1 MKLTET
7 KTKRTWLW
15 LIKNMWPY
23 MKPVLGRVFLG
34 VLVAV
39 PVGLLE
45 GVTAFVLKPYLDY
58 VVNQKDLAFTVW
70 GNDITLTAA
79 AMAYAI
85 PLAVVVFA
93 ALQGVLRYLNEY
105 LTDWTSQ
112 KMTNSVKIALFNRL
126 VSMDT
131 ALFDDNDS
139 GAIFFRYFNDADAAS
154 TSLISNLKTLITSAF
169 GAVSLVFV
177 LLYNS
182 WRLALVGITVLAL
195 AFIPVY
201 LIRKR
206 VKRTSNRNMV
216 IGSSIV
222 TNFHETTS
230 GNRIMRSYGLEQQR
244 RDIFRQQVNDAFNNN
259 MSLVKRAAWMS
270 PLMYLIAS
278 VGIAIVLGYG
288 TSLIGAGKMSVGGFS
303 SFVTSLLLLYKP
315 VKTIGTTLTNLQNVL
330 AAAGRVFEL
339 FDIKPEITDIPEAV
353 EMDGLKQGIEFQDV
367 SFSYRPDVPVL
378 RHLNLSIKKNEML
391 ALVGNSGGGKS
402 TVANLLPRFYDVVSG
417 NILFDGRDIRS
428 YTLKSLRA
436 NISMVFQDNFLF
448 SGTIRENIMMGN
460 PSATEEDLRL
470 AVESAHLEEL
480 AADLPQGLDTPI
492 AEGGKSLSGGQ
503 RQRVAIAR
511 AMIKNAPIVV
521 LDEAT
526 SALDNKSEGIVQK
539 ALDNL
544 MKNRTVIVIAHR
556 LSTIKNADRIAVLNE
571 GELAE
576 LGTHDELMAIENG
589 QYRQLYEMQF
599 QQQKAAGE
607 DGEDT
612 GAVAAETYASAEL
625 PENTAIPEITGVQE
639 NKSTGKE
646 STDGIKE

>member
-1 MKLTET
+1 MKLRDTNN
-7 KTKRTWLW
+7 KKSWAWL
-15 LIKNMWPY
+15 LRNMWPY
-23 MKPVLGRVFLG
+23 IRPVLGRVILG
-34 VLVAV
+34 VIVAI

-58 VVNQKDLAFTVW
+58 VINQKDLVFPLL
-70 GNDITLTAA
+70 GREFTLTAA

-85 PLAVVVFA
+85 PLAVVLFA

-112 KMTNSVKIALFNRL
+112 KMTNSIKIELFNML
-126 VSMDT
+126 VKMDSS
-131 ALFDDNDS
+131 LFDDNDS
-139 GAIFFRYFNDADAAS
+139 GVIFFRYFNDADAAS
-154 TSLISNLKTLITSAF
+154 TSLINNLKILVTSAF
-169 GAVSLVFV
+169 GAVSLIFV

-206 VKRTSNRNMV
+206 VKATSNRNMA
-216 IGSSIV
+216 IGSGIV
-222 TNFHETTS
+222 TNFHETTV
-230 GNRIMRSYGLEQQR
+230 GNRIMRSYGLEKQR
-244 RDIFRQQVNDAFNNN
+244 GEIFEQQVHDAFNNN

-288 TSLIGAGKMSVGGFS
+288 TRLIGQGTMTVGGFS

-315 VKTIGTTLTNLQNVL
+315 VKTIGTTLTNMQAVL
-330 AAAGRVFEL
+330 TAAGRVFEL
-339 FDIKPEITDIPEAV
+339 FDIKPKIVDKQDAV
-353 EMDGLKQGIEFQDV
+353 ALEGISEGIEFKDV
-367 SFSYRPDVPVL
+367 CFSYNPEVL
-378 RHLNLSIKKNEML
+378 VIKHLNLSIRKNETL

-402 TVANLLPRFYDVVSG
+402 TIATLLPRFYDVSSG
-417 NILFDGRDIRS
+417 SITIDGKDIRD
-428 YTLKSLRA
+428 YTLKSLRD

-448 SGTIRENIMMGN
+448 SGTIRENILMGN
-460 PSATEEDLRL
+460 PSATEEELRT

-480 AADLPQGLDTPI
+480 AADLPQGLDTTI

-571 GELAE
+571 GVLAE
-576 LGTHDELMAIENG
+576 LGTHDELMLKSDG
-589 QYRQLYEMQF
+589 QYKQLYEMQF
-599 QQQKAAGE
+599 QKENQATRQLAISNE
-607 DGEDT
+607 
-612 GAVAAETYASAEL
+612 EL
-625 PENTAIPEITGVQE
+625 M
-639 NKSTGKE
+639 
-646 STDGIKE
+646 

>member
-1 MKLTET
+1 MKLRDTNN
-7 KTKRTWLW
+7 KKSWAW
-15 LIKNMWPY
+15 LIRNMWPY
-23 MKPVLGRVFLG
+23 MKPVLGRVLLG
-34 VLVAV
+34 VLVAI

-58 VVNQKDLAFTVW
+58 VVEQKDLAFQILGHPFV
-70 GNDITLTAA
+70 LTSA
-79 AMAYAI
+79 AMAFAI
-85 PLAVVVFA
+85 PIAVVVFA

-112 KMTNSVKIALFNRL
+112 KMTNFVKIDLFRKL
-126 VSMDT
+126 VTMDS

-139 GAIFFRYFNDADAAS
+139 GVIFVRYFSDADGAS
-154 TSLISNLKTLITSAF
+154 TSLINNLKTLITSAF
-169 GAVSLVFV
+169 GAISLIFV

-182 WRLALVGITVLAL
+182 WRLALVGITVLGI
-195 AFIPVY
+195 AFVPVY

-206 VKRTSNRNMV
+206 VKETSNRNMKL
-216 IGSSIV
+216 GSSIV
-222 TNFHETTS
+222 TSFHETTV
-230 GNRIMRSYGLEQQR
+230 GNRIMRSYGLEKQR
-244 RDIFRQQVNDAFNNN
+244 RDIFEQLVQDVFNNN
-259 MSLVKRAAWMS
+259 ISLVKRAAWMS

-278 VGIAIVLGYG
+278 IGIAIVLGYG
-288 TSLIGAGKMSVGGFS
+288 TSLIGRGEMTVGGFS

-315 VKTIGTTLTNLQNVL
+315 VKTIGNTLTNMQAVL
-330 AAAGRVFEL
+330 TAAGRVFEL
-339 FDIKPEITDIPEAV
+339 FDIKPKIVDRKDAVPLSGISEGISFNDVCFAYNPDIPV
-353 EMDGLKQGIEFQDV
+353 IKK
-367 SFSYRPDVPVL
+367 
-378 RHLNLSIKKNEML
+378 LNLSIKRNETL

-402 TVANLLPRFYDVVSG
+402 TIATLLPRFYDVSSG
-417 NILFDGRDIRS
+417 SITIDGKDIRD
-428 YTLKSLRA
+428 YTLKSLRD

-448 SGTIRENIMMGN
+448 SGTIRENILMGN
-460 PSATEEDLRL
+460 PSATEEELKK
-470 AVESAHLEEL
+470 AVEYAHLEEL
-480 AADLPQGLDTPI
+480 AADLPKGLDTPI

-576 LGTHDELMAIENG
+576 LGTHDELMMKPNG

-599 QQQKAAGE
+599 QK
-607 DGEDT
+607 
-612 GAVAAETYASAEL
+612 
-625 PENTAIPEITGVQE
+625 E
-639 NKSTGKE
+639 NKE
-646 STDGIKE
+646 QAN

>member
-7 KTKRTWLW
+7 KIKRSWAWL
-15 LIKNMWPY
+15 LKKMWPY
-23 MKPVLGRVFLG
+23 MKPVLGRVLLG
-34 VLVAV
+34 VLVAI

-58 VVNQKDLAFTVW
+58 VINQKDLFFTL
-70 GNDITLTAA
+70 GGHDFTLTAA

-112 KMTNSVKIALFNRL
+112 KMTNSVKISLFNNL
-126 VSMDT
+126 VKMDS

-139 GAIFFRYFNDADAAS
+139 GAIFFRYFNDADIAS
-154 TSLISNLKTLITSAF
+154 TSLINNLKTLITSAF
-169 GAVSLVFV
+169 GAISLIFV

-182 WRLALVGITVLAL
+182 WRLALVGITVLAI

-206 VKRTSNRNMV
+206 VKATSNRNMQ
-216 IGSSIV
+216 IGSGII
-222 TNFHETTS
+222 TNFHETTV
-230 GNRIMRSYGLEQQR
+230 GNRIMRSYGLEKQR
-244 RDIFRQQVNDAFNNN
+244 SGFFEQQVHDAFNNN

-288 TSLIGAGKMSVGGFS
+288 TKLIGMKAMTVGGFS

-315 VKTIGTTLTNLQNVL
+315 VKTIGTTLTNLQVVL
-330 AAAGRVFEL
+330 TAAGRVFEL
-339 FDIKPEITDIPEAV
+339 FDIKPQIQDKPDSS
-353 EMDGLKQGIEFQDV
+353 EMNGLSDGIVFKDV
-367 SFSYRPDVPVL
+367 CFGYKADVPVIKN
-378 RHLNLSIKKNEML
+378 LNLSIKKNETL

-402 TVANLLPRFYDVVSG
+402 TVAALMPRFYDVSSG
-417 NILFDGRDIRS
+417 SIMIDGKDLRD
-428 YTLKSLRA
+428 YTLKSLRQ

-448 SGTIRENIMMGN
+448 SGTIKENILMGK
-460 PSATEEDLRL
+460 PDATDEELRI
-470 AVESAHLEEL
+470 AVEAAHLEEL
-480 AADLPQGLDTPI
+480 AADLPEGLDTQI

-511 AMIKNAPIVV
+511 AMIKDAPIVI

-526 SALDNKSEGIVQK
+526 SALDNKSERIVQK

-571 GELAE
+571 GVLAE
-576 LGTHDELMAIENG
+576 LGTHDELMMKPNG

-599 QQQKAAGE
+599 KQQKE
-607 DGEDT
+607 
-612 GAVAAETYASAEL
+612 
-625 PENTAIPEITGVQE
+625 ENSVNE
-639 NKSTGKE
+639 
-646 STDGIKE
+646 